1 MAISYQM
8 TWVPGGRRWRKVY
21 KGKAHYVSC
30 RQLGTAETKEA
41 SWRAANAW
49 WERQQA
55 LLDLPGDDDR
65 MARAVRVRNLVEDF
79 SQLDDEARREAVD
92 ALLGAG
98 SYDSL
103 KAKARTMLAG
113 MEASSPERT
122 TTAQV
127 EGWKNLLRDVCQ
139 AGQLSVGRYDAYCRN
154 IGNFVAWIGPETPID
169 AIDEANLE
177 AFFSYLSG
185 KVGAGDYSPQYAH
198 TLLMTARQFISRLAA
213 RKLIPLPGNI
223 RDRRFRFNHS
233 VAAEIETFTAEEVHA
248 LLAAA
253 PERTRLY
260 LLLMLNC
267 GMYQNDIAELRQ
279 QEVDWKKG
287 TITRARSKT
296 RERKGPVVTYKL
308 WPETL
313 ALLKQHRAEG
323 ELALTTERGKPLVSY
338 SLEEGKFA
346 RYDVIQSAWN
356 RLSEKM
362 GGKVRLSMKHLRKT
376 SASLLGEH
384 PHYKF
389 YATHFLADSPRH
401 MTEKH
406 YVKPSDAEF
415 FEALDWLHGRILA
428 EGE

>member
-1 MAISYQM
+1 M
-8 TWVPGGRRWRKVY
+8 TWIPSGRRWRKVY
-21 KGKAHYVSC
+21 KGKAYVISC
-30 RQLGTAETKEA
+30 RQLDTPETKEA
-41 SWRAANAW
+41 SRRAANAW

-55 LLDLPGDDDR
+55 LLDLPSDDDR

-79 SQLDDEARREAVD
+79 SQLDDVARREAVD

-103 KAKARTMLAG
+103 KAKADAMLAG

-122 TTAQV
+122 VTAQV
-127 EGWKNLLRDVCQ
+127 DGWKNLLHDACQ

-154 IGNFVAWIGPETPID
+154 IGNFVAWIGPETAID
-169 AIDEANLE
+169 AIDEARLE
-177 AFFSYLSG
+177 AFFSHLSG

-233 VAAEIETFTAEEVHA
+233 VAAGIETFTAEEVRA
-248 LLAAA
+248 LLEAA
-253 PERTRLY
+253 PERMRLY

-287 TITRARSKT
+287 TITRVRSKT

-308 WPETL
+308 WPETF
-313 ALLKQHRAEG
+313 ALLEKHRAEG
-323 ELALTTERGKPLVSY
+323 ELVLTTERGKPLVTY
-338 SLEEGKFA
+338 SLEEGRFA
-346 RYDVIQSAWN
+346 RYDVVQSAWN

-362 GGKVRLSMKHLRKT
+362 GAKIRLSMKHLRKT

-428 EGE
+428 EGD